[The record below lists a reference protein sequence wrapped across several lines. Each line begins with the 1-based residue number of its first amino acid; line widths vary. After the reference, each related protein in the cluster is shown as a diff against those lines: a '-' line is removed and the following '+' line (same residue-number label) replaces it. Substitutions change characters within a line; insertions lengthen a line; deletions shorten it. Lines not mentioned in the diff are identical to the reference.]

1 MGVNH
6 HQKSGGGNRP
16 DYSSVLCLYES
27 MPTPEVL
34 LFIGLVLSLSQN
46 LQNELRCTFQVQTY
60 LSSGGASLYN
70 ECLPGGETAM
80 LALQRTLFF
89 AGNITWLTKS
99 CLCLVPRPHTPMCGL
114 GQRLSVTGRLS
125 GT

>member
-1 MGVNH
+1 
-6 HQKSGGGNRP
+6 
-16 DYSSVLCLYES
+16 
-27 MPTPEVL
+27 MPIPEVL
-34 LFIGLVLSLSQN
+34 LFIGLVLSLPQN
-46 LQNELRCTFQVQTY
+46 LQNELKCTFQVQTY

-70 ECLPGGETAM
+70 ECLPSGETAM
-80 LALQRTLFF
+80 FALQRTLFF

-99 CLCLVPRPHTPMCGL
+99 CLCLVPRPHTPMCSL

>member
-1 MGVNH
+1 
-6 HQKSGGGNRP
+6 
-16 DYSSVLCLYES
+16 

-70 ECLPGGETAM
+70 ECLPSGETAM
-80 LALQRTLFF
+80 FALQNFVFRGKYHVADQVLFMSRSK
-89 AGNITWLTKS
+89 T
-99 CLCLVPRPHTPMCGL
+99 PHPN
-114 GQRLSVTGRLS
+114 V
-125 GT
+125 

>member
-27 MPTPEVL
+27 MPTPKVL
-34 LFIGLVLSLSQN
+34 LFIGLVLSPSQN

-80 LALQRTLFF
+80 FALQRTLFF
-89 AGNITWLTKS
+89 A
-99 CLCLVPRPHTPMCGL
+99 
-114 GQRLSVTGRLS
+114 
-125 GT
+125 